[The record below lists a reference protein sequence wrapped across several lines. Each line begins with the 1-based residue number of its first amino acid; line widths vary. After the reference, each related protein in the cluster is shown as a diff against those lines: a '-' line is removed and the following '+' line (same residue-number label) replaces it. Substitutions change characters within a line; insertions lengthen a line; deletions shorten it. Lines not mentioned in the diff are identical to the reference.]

1 MMSLY
6 YTAKPMSFEKL
17 NDEFTKMKCYVMAV
31 GKNRNF
37 SHIGMEAVQEAL
49 PSLIGIPVV
58 AHLQKKDDGGYYI
71 GGHDRQIIIENDSIT
86 ANDLTVPF
94 GYVTENNQFEFVE
107 ITEKDGTKATYLTA
121 NIILWTG
128 RYGEIMEAAYSK
140 DIYFSQSME
149 INPLKISPLKE
160 DKNYQDIKSFSF
172 SALCLLGLSDEPEYN
187 TEPCFPSS
195 HVEPISYELDKDRF
209 KTEFSL
215 MMSQVKKLT
224 FSIENKTNNKGG
236 DLMDE
241 KLQLLQKYNLTKE
254 SIDFEIEELSLEE
267 LQVKIDE
274 FVAKNKKTKDLSFS
288 ATYRQKRE
296 ALCNAL
302 DQEIVKDGKGNI
314 IEETYY
320 YVNDFSDEWVY
331 VEKYHW
337 TANDNEN
344 KYGRFAYTFDSN
356 SLTATITGEFEE
368 MYLTWLTK
376 EEKQKIEDAQKA
388 SEEKYSSLQEEF
400 STYKT
405 NYCTLETEV
414 SELRTFKSQ
423 KLETERNE
431 EVEAIFVQFEEKLG
445 GTEEFEA
452 LKLNSKDLSTEEITN
467 KCYLLVGKKDF
478 KISSTSKQTNFA
490 KTPIGNK
497 TTDDEPY
504 GGLFVKYNKTN
515 NN

>member
-1 MMSLY
+1 
-6 YTAKPMSFEKL
+6 
-17 NDEFTKMKCYVMAV
+17 
-31 GKNRNF
+31 
-37 SHIGMEAVQEAL
+37 
-49 PSLIGIPVV
+49 
-58 AHLQKKDDGGYYI
+58 
-71 GGHDRQIIIENDSIT
+71 
-86 ANDLTVPF
+86 
-94 GYVTENNQFEFVE
+94 
-107 ITEKDGTKATYLTA
+107 
-121 NIILWTG
+121 
-128 RYGEIMEAAYSK
+128 MEAAYSK

-274 FVAKNKKTKDLSFS
+274 FVAKNKETKDLSFS

-320 YVNDFSDEWVY
+320 YVSDFSDEWVY
-331 VEKYHW
+331 VERSHW
-337 TANDNEN
+337 TANDYEN
-344 KYGRFAYTFDSN
+344 KYGRFAYTFDAD
-356 SLTATITGEFEE
+356 SLAATISGEFEE

-423 KLETERNE
+423 RLETEKETINAQIKAE
-431 EVEAIFVQFEEKLG
+431 KDAVFTEFEKDLG
-445 GTEEFEA
+445 QLEEFA
-452 LKLNSKDLSTEEITN
+452 KLKEKSDEMDAETLTKECLFILHKKNGNVATKFTKDN
-467 KCYLLVGKKDF
+467 KSVKLPVVNEKV
-478 KISSTSKQTNFA
+478 
-490 KTPIGNK
+490 KTY
-497 TTDDEPY
+497 Y
-504 GGLFVKYNKTN
+504 GGLLTRQE
-515 NN
+515 